1 MENVVKEIL
10 DMLNSLF
17 AFIKQKASDLNL
29 YNHKKPSSTNAIK
42 KNGSTNNSNNK
53 SSEASRNRSS
63 SSSSSKNKNSSSS
76 NRSTNSSE
84 KGANNS
90 FKNKSNVE
98 KANALNKAN
107 NSEVLNNHPRLKE
120 YVKPNINEK
129 RQNLEKS
136 KKEPKLDAF
145 KKDQLKKQVIIQ
157 IEKNVEYLGE
167 LSIALSNEGYYDYDV
182 KVIELI
188 QQSRGCLNIIR
199 RLGVDKIYFDKTYQ
213 AIKEHTDNIATLLE
227 T

>member
-10 DMLNSLF
+10 DMLNSLV
-17 AFIKQKASDLNL
+17 AFVKKKAEDFNL
-29 YNHKKPSSTNAIK
+29 YHPKSLKNDANDKNSTSTSSSNKKTSQSNKNETVRKSSNHTNKSEHGQSSSKRSSTNDNLA
-42 KNGSTNNSNNK
+42 
-53 SSEASRNRSS
+53 
-63 SSSSSKNKNSSSS
+63 
-76 NRSTNSSE
+76 
-84 KGANNS
+84 
-90 FKNKSNVE
+90 
-98 KANALNKAN
+98 KANSLKKVN
-107 NSEVLNNHPRLKE
+107 NPDVLRNHPRLQE
-120 YVKPNINEK
+120 YVKPNISEK
-129 RQNLEKS
+129 RQSLGKTP
-136 KKEPKLDAF
+136 KDPKLDAF

-213 AIKEHTDNIATLLE
+213 AIKEHTANIATLLE